1 MESFQTSVWENK
13 DMGNFDV
20 VVIGAGHAG
29 CEAGSACARMG
40 LKTCLLTVNLDVIG
54 QMSCNP
60 AIGGL
65 AKGQMVREIDAL
77 GGLMGEVT
85 DEAGIQFRMLN
96 KSRGPAVQAPRAQA
110 DKVVYR
116 LAMRRRLE
124 NTENLRVVQDV
135 ATAVLTKK
143 GHVKGV
149 ELISGEKLT
158 CRAVILSTGT
168 FLGGQIFIGN
178 KTYPAGRCN
187 ELASVQ
193 MRESLLEL
201 GFQLIRMKTGTPPRV
216 HQDTIDFG
224 KMELQPG
231 DEPPVPFSYRTESL
245 KLEQIPCYLTYTNK
259 ETHRVIEDN
268 INRSALFS
276 GVIQGVGPRYCP
288 SIEDKLK
295 KFPDRERHQVF
306 LEPESRFTAEY
317 YVNGVS
323 TSLPVDIQKEYLK
336 TIKGLEMAEI
346 TRPGYAIEYD
356 SINPLELQP
365 TLEAKSVGGLFF
377 AGQINGTSGY
387 EEAAGQGLVAG
398 INAAQALR
406 GEAPLILGRREAYIG
421 VMIDDLVT
429 VGVDEPYR
437 MFSSR
442 AEYRLLLDHL
452 SADQRLMPYG
462 HRYGLISNEAFKN
475 MEMKYSEIDRY
486 CREAMKVSVRES
498 FKDTVCL
505 EERGIE
511 WRNVTSLEK
520 LIRRPEANLEELK
533 ENMKT
538 EWVPLWPREVS
549 ARIRYKGYVAREN
562 SQVENS
568 AKMRKTSI
576 PKGFDYH
583 RPGLSREVI
592 EKLERVQ
599 PITLD
604 QASRIPGVT
613 PAAIAVLFLNLSNE
627 KKK

>member
-1 MESFQTSVWENK
+1 MESFQTSAWENE
-13 DMGNFDV
+13 DMDNFDV

-29 CEAGSACARMG
+29 CEAGSVCARMG

-124 NTENLRVVQDV
+124 STENLRVVQDV
-135 ATAVLTKK
+135 ATAVLTKRD
-143 GHVKGV
+143 HVKGV
-149 ELISGEKLT
+149 ELISGETLT
-158 CRAVILSTGT
+158 CRAVILATGT

-178 KTYPAGRCN
+178 KTYPAGRSN
-187 ELASVQ
+187 ELASVR

-216 HQDTIDFG
+216 HRDTIDFG

-231 DEPPVPFSYRTESL
+231 DEPPIPFSYRTESL
-245 KLEQIPCYLTYTNK
+245 QLEQIPCYLTYTNK

-323 TSLPVDIQKEYLK
+323 TSLPVDIQKAYLN
-336 TIKGLEMAEI
+336 TINGLERAEI

-365 TLEAKSVGGLFF
+365 TLEAKNVGGLFF

-398 INAAQALR
+398 INAVQVIH
-406 GEAPLILGRREAYIG
+406 GETPLILGRREAYIG

-442 AEYRLLLDHL
+442 AEFRLLLDHL
-452 SADQRLMPYG
+452 SADRRLMPYG
-462 HRYGLISNEAFKN
+462 HKYGLISNEAFEN
-475 MEMKYSEIDRY
+475 MEKKYSEIDRY
-486 CREAMKVSVRES
+486 CREAMSVSIRES

-511 WRNVTSLEK
+511 WKNVTSLEK
-520 LIRRPEANLEELK
+520 LIRRPEVNLEELK
-533 ENMKT
+533 GKIKT
-538 EWVPLWPREVS
+538 EWIPLWPREVS

-568 AKMRKTSI
+568 VKMRGTSI

-592 EKLERVQ
+592 EKLEKVQ

-604 QASRIPGVT
+604 QASRIPGIT
-613 PAAIAVLFLNLSNE
+613 PAAIAVLFLILSNE

>member
-1 MESFQTSVWENK
+1 M
-13 DMGNFDV
+13 DNFDV

-29 CEAGSACARMG
+29 CEAGSVCARMG

-124 NTENLRVVQDV
+124 STENLRVVQDV
-135 ATAVLTKK
+135 ATAVLTKRD
-143 GHVKGV
+143 HVKGV
-149 ELISGEKLT
+149 ELISGETLT
-158 CRAVILSTGT
+158 CRAVILATGT

-178 KTYPAGRCN
+178 KTYPAGRSN
-187 ELASVQ
+187 ELASVR

-216 HQDTIDFG
+216 HRDTIDFG

-231 DEPPVPFSYRTESL
+231 DEPPIPFSYRTESL
-245 KLEQIPCYLTYTNK
+245 QLEQIPCYLTYTNK

-323 TSLPVDIQKEYLK
+323 TSLPVDIQKAYLN
-336 TIKGLEMAEI
+336 TINGLERAEI

-365 TLEAKSVGGLFF
+365 TLEAKNVGGLFF

-398 INAAQALR
+398 INAVQVIH
-406 GEAPLILGRREAYIG
+406 GETPLILGRREAYIG

-442 AEYRLLLDHL
+442 AEFRLLLDHL
-452 SADQRLMPYG
+452 SADRRLMPYG
-462 HRYGLISNEAFKN
+462 HKYGLISNEAFEN
-475 MEMKYSEIDRY
+475 MEKKYSEIDRY
-486 CREAMKVSVRES
+486 CREAMSVSIRES

-511 WRNVTSLEK
+511 WKNVTSLEK
-520 LIRRPEANLEELK
+520 LIRRPEVNLEELK
-533 ENMKT
+533 GKIKT
-538 EWVPLWPREVS
+538 EWIPLWPREVS

-568 AKMRKTSI
+568 VKMRGTSI

-592 EKLERVQ
+592 EKLEKVQ

-604 QASRIPGVT
+604 QASRIPGIT
-613 PAAIAVLFLNLSNE
+613 PAAIAVLFLILSNE